1 MVSKEFIER
10 VESYAKTLVDALFDM
25 KPLEMFFK
33 DLNTLMRVIV
43 VDNNETIMAQDGNI
57 IIRIIR
63 NNERMLI
70 VIEHDEI
77 SNFVLYKKIRL
88 CKAILNEMFRRLG
101 IEIKAI
107 LYKGG
112 FKKGMW
118 GNFAYDI
125 FLKKG
130 KTSTYYV
137 PTKEG
142 YTKIYENE
150 KVTIISTSA
159 ETRPFS
165 EEIRSLVS
173 HVYELRGELYEL
185 RGKLNI
191 LYHDPLRVKDAEKI
205 KGLMDKINFLFKILI
220 APRDFNLPPIDD
232 EIIIKELEKT
242 VEETSKALE
251 EIRKEY
257 IKIKS
262 KAKRKRE

>member
-1 MVSKEFIER
+1 MVSKEFVEK

-33 DLNTLMRVIV
+33 DLNTLVRVIV
-43 VDNNETIMAQDGNI
+43 IDDNETVMTQDGNI

-63 NNERMLI
+63 NNERILI

-88 CKAILNEMFRRLG
+88 CKAILNEMFRRFG
-101 IEIKAI
+101 VEMKAI

-112 FKKGMW
+112 EKRGLRGKYG
-118 GNFAYDI
+118 GNL
-125 FLKKG
+125 FLKRG
-130 KTSTYYV
+130 KTYYV
-137 PTKEG
+137 PVDEG
-142 YTKIYENE
+142 FTKIYENE

-173 HVYELRGELYEL
+173 HIYELRGELYEL
-185 RGKLNI
+185 RGKLNL

-242 VEETSKALE
+242 IEETSKALE
-251 EIRKEY
+251 EISREY

-262 KAKRKRE
+262 KAKRRRK

>member
-1 MVSKEFIER
+1 MVSKEFVER

-43 VDNNETIMAQDGNI
+43 VDDNETIMVQDGYI
-57 IIRIIR
+57 IIRVIR
-63 NNERMLI
+63 DNERMLI
-70 VIEHDEI
+70 VIEHEEI
-77 SNFVLYKKIRL
+77 SGFVLYKKIRL

-101 IEIKAI
+101 IEIETI
-107 LYKGG
+107 VYKGG
-112 FKKGMW
+112 IKKGMW
-118 GNFAYDI
+118 GMFGNDLLF
-125 FLKKG
+125 KRRE
-130 KTSTYYV
+130 TSTYYV

-165 EEIRSLVS
+165 EEIRSLTS
-173 HVYELRGELYEL
+173 HVHKLRGELMEL

-191 LYHDPLRVKDAEKI
+191 LYHDPRRAKDTEKI
-205 KGLMDKINFLFKILI
+205 KELMNKIDFLLRKLI
-220 APRDFNLPPIDD
+220 RPRDFNLPPINDK
-232 EIIIKELEKT
+232 IIIKELEKAL
-242 VEETSKALE
+242 EETSKALE

-257 IKIKS
+257 NEITKVK
-262 KAKRKRE
+262 